1 MATGTFAAA
10 SGTWAGGSAAAGAW
24 CLRRWR
30 CSSFLAGRRSV
41 LKSSLTIWWY
51 LHSSLQN
58 GVSPLLFARNGDDR
72 IRTPLRIACIG
83 KAGGMDKAIRPAAGR
98 HEHEPV
104 HEDVAVPGEVLP
116 AEGAGVHGVAAGL
129 ALAAAVEWLDAKE
142 GRGGRRSHH
151 FSVLEELSL
160 RVPTRLLHLLKH

>member
-1 MATGTFAAA
+1 M
-10 SGTWAGGSAAAGAW
+10 
-24 CLRRWR
+24 
-30 CSSFLAGRRSV
+30 GRR
-41 LKSSLTIWWY
+41 LGGGRSLVPAA
-51 LHSSLQN
+51 LAL
-58 GVSPLLFARNGDDR
+58 LLFPR
-72 IRTPLRIACIG
+72 RTPLRLEIVP
-83 KAGGMDKAIRPAAGR
+83 DHLVVPALLATER
-98 HEHEPV
+98 RVPSV